1 LDKKYRNEQHYVL
14 LLDKHEEL
22 FKTIAKT
29 TSDVILLTISASI
42 EDFQDVI
49 KVLPQTN
56 EIAAPD

>member
-1 LDKKYRNEQHYVL
+1 LDTKYRNEQHYEL

-56 EIAAPD
+56 EIAAPG